1 MSDSTY
7 LGPDGKEAMPPM
19 DVEQVLEWDGPYYI
33 DGSNHTVGETGGA
46 DTFVYKSDS
55 GVDTTADFG

>member
-1 MSDSTY
+1 MGR
-7 LGPDGKEAMPPM
+7 L
-19 DVEQVLEWDGPYYI
+19 PYYI

-55 GVDTTADFG
+55 GVDTTADFGSAHFVDATPTFPEPVLGHGWWQL